1 MVRYKVV
8 CWDDDDKK
16 ERTYK
21 GWAKGSTLVEGAQVI
36 ERYYGNEIMN
46 MTLALYENYEDE
58 LIEDGY
64 FEGFGSDQVDIQ

>member
-8 CWDDDDKK
+8 CWDEDEKK

-21 GWAKGSTLVEGAQVI
+21 GWANGSTFVEGASTV
-36 ERYYGNEIMN
+36 EKYYGNDILN
-46 MTLALYENYEDE
+46 MTIALYENYEEE

-64 FEGFGSDQVDIQ
+64 FEGFGKDQEDI

>member
-8 CWDDDDKK
+8 YWDEDDKK

-21 GWAKGSTLVEGAQVI
+21 GWANGSTLTEGARIV
-36 ERYYGNEIMN
+36 EKYYGNEILN
-46 MTLALYENYEDE
+46 MTIALYENYEDE

-64 FEGFGSDQVDIQ
+64 FEGYGCDQEDI

>member
-8 CWDDDDKK
+8 YWDDINNE

-21 GWAKGSTLVEGAQVI
+21 GWANGSTLTEGAQVV
-36 ERYYGNEIMN
+36 EKYYGDGIIN
-46 MTLALYENYEDE
+46 MTIALYENYEDE

-64 FEGFGSDQVDIQ
+64 FEGFGYDQEDI

>member
-8 CWDDDDKK
+8 YWDDINNE

-21 GWAKGSTLVEGAQVI
+21 GWANGSTFTEGAQVV
-36 ERYYGNEIMN
+36 EKYYGGDNILN
-46 MTLALYENYEDE
+46 MTIALYENYDDE

-64 FEGFGSDQVDIQ
+64 FEGFGSDQEDI